1 MEGYTLLFLTL
12 WWIVGV
18 GIMTRAGGV
27 AYRVLNTYTSA
38 WFALSQTI
46 LTLNQW
52 SKDKDIISLEELM
65 RLSQT
70 LKYWYMLLLAS
81 LVEMGSAI
89 DVLRTVKILNQKS
102 IARGEVPMYHS
113 TGKGGYS
120 IAVGAVS
127 VPITLVAIMIHY
139 QIILESV
146 KPGKTIEMIV
156 ALGLCIWWIVAVS
169 VLTSDEAS
177 GSTLQGTCTSDGT
190 GTRDMD
196 ASASEDVYSKE
207 GSRLLGSNLYLS
219 LWIGLYSAFKICLE
233 WKAQRAMRTLEETI
247 INNKKLQIVESGGD
261 DDEDV
266 KDVKEDDSERS

>member
-1 MEGYTLLFLTL
+1 MEGYTLLFLSV

-18 GIMTRAGGV
+18 GIMTRAGGI

-38 WFALSQTI
+38 WFALAQTI

-89 DVLRTVKILNQKS
+89 DVLRTVNILNAQS
-102 IARGEVPMYHS
+102 IARGEVPMYRYHS
-113 TGKGGYS
+113 TDKGGYS

-139 QIILESV
+139 QIVLERV
-146 KPGKTIEMIV
+146 KPGKTIEMFV

-190 GTRDMD
+190 AD
-196 ASASEDVYSKE
+196 AVGEHAKE

-247 INNKKLQIVESGGD
+247 INNNKLQIVESGGGD
-261 DDEDV
+261 DGDEDV
-266 KDVKEDDSERS
+266 KDVKEDDSERSP

>member
-1 MEGYTLLFLTL
+1 
-12 WWIVGV
+12 
-18 GIMTRAGGV
+18 MTRAGGI
-27 AYRVLNTYTSA
+27 AYRVLNTYGSA
-38 WFALSQTI
+38 WYALAQSI

-52 SKDKDIISLEELM
+52 SKDKDIISMEELM

-70 LKYWYMLLLAS
+70 LKYWYMLLIAS

-89 DVLRTVKILNQKS
+89 DVLRTVHILNVKS
-102 IARGEVPMYHS
+102 EERGEVPMYHS
-113 TGKGGYS
+113 TGKGGYT

-127 VPITLVAIMIHY
+127 APITIVAILIHY
-139 QIILESV
+139 QIILSSV

-177 GSTLQGTCTSDGT
+177 GSTLQGTCPLSI
-190 GTRDMD
+190 D
-196 ASASEDVYSKE
+196 ANDLESKV
-207 GSRLLGSNLYLS
+207 GGHRLLGSNLYLS

-247 INNKKLQIVESGGD
+247 INNQKLHIVDSGHGSGHVSD
-261 DDEDV
+261 SGDDEDV
-266 KDVKEDDSERS
+266 KVVDVEDAENDDGERSL